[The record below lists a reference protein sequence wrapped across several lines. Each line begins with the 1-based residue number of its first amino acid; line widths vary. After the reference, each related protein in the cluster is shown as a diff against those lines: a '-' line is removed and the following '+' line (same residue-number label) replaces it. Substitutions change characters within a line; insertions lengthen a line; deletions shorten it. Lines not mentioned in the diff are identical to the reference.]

1 MSKNTG
7 SSSFFKRSTLTTTN
21 TNTTITG
28 KSSIIKRDGGIKL
41 LDAQE
46 QSASPKEAKR
56 KRKELEKETQKKL
69 KMEEKQLEKEKL
81 KQSHRTSIED
91 KEKLAIEPTD
101 KPMISDTNNTNIIT
115 SNNGDNGL
123 NQPIEPI
130 TQAHVEIEPH
140 QHQPQAKNESP
151 HRQPQTIQQI
161 FNSMNQNNDLHYQQ
175 QAQQISTLNDILT
188 ASSNQSNANPSFNP
202 LPPSLPMFTTNI
214 NHNNYNMHSSPLQ
227 LPQINHNHHHL
238 VPSNIINVPDFT
250 PTKLEPIQQHQQT
263 VYNIQS
269 PMLGS
274 NPTLLG
280 LNGQNSQMNRAQQQ
294 QPQQQQSL
302 SLTREQML
310 QAQEMFNS
318 SNRLTR
324 PEKALILGFIAG
336 SRENPRP
343 EHGSLVS
350 IKLNESEEILT
361 SSNGQQHRVLSE
373 LFFQMNYDTGEYKKI
388 KKVKPIVMGAN

>member
-1 MSKNTG
+1 
-7 SSSFFKRSTLTTTN
+7 
-21 TNTTITG
+21 
-28 KSSIIKRDGGIKL
+28 

-69 KMEEKQLEKEKL
+69 KLEEKQLEKEKL
-81 KQSHRTSIED
+81 LKQSHRTSIDD
-91 KEKLAIEPTD
+91 KEKLAEPPLSD
-101 KPMISDTNNTNIIT
+101 KPLISSDNNTSVT
-115 SNNGDNGL
+115 AASNGDASYH
-123 NQPIEPI
+123 PIEPI
-130 TQAHVEIEPH
+130 AQAHVEIEPS
-140 QHQPQAKNESP
+140 QHQPQLKNESP

-188 ASSNQSNANPSFNP
+188 ASSNQSSVNHSFNP
-202 LPPSLPMFTTNI
+202 LPPSLPMFTTNL
-214 NHNNYNMHSSPLQ
+214 NHTNYNMHSSPLQ

-250 PTKLEPIQQHQQT
+250 PTKLEPIQPHQQT

-280 LNGQNSQMNRAQQQ
+280 LNGQNGQMNRAQQQ
-294 QPQQQQSL
+294 PPQQQSL